1 MEGFG
6 SPKSEYARTCR
17 TRTFASVDVKAGLMG
32 ESCRASR
39 ACTSSQLSRR
49 APILHCA
56 HVRETEV
63 RVPVRRSHA
72 AAAPK
77 TAVRVEDPVSRELA
91 VGARAFENCA

>member
-17 TRTFASVDVKAGLMG
+17 TRTFASVDMKAGLMG

-39 ACTSSQLSRR
+39 AHTSSQLS
-49 APILHCA
+49 CA